1 MSSPPTFRES
11 LRAFPP
17 AFWALIGATFV
28 NKFGVFV
35 VPFLTIFMTRS
46 GFTPA
51 QAGLTVAAYA
61 AGGFLA
67 AGLGGWMADR
77 VGRNITMATA
87 SFTGAAAMMLLS
99 QAHTFPLLVSLAF
112 LTGLFNEAGNPATSA
127 LVQDIIPVEHRLA
140 AYAVMRFSVNL
151 GWAVGPMAA
160 GFLAEHSF
168 FWLFAGDAATAV
180 FFGLVALIL
189 LPKGNRGMRQT
200 SGWGHALASIRRNR
214 PFLAL
219 AAACVTISIVFRQL
233 TTTFALHFENSVPA
247 LDWHGFHFKPL
258 ELYGFVMAV
267 NGMMICLMEMPL
279 TAVTRAW
286 PVRNCIAMGYIGMSV
301 SFLVLSFGVG
311 LGAFLLAMV
320 VFTFGEMM
328 AFSRQQAYAA
338 SLAPDDMRG
347 RYSGFLSWAWSLGNI
362 SASAFSLGMYQYSPD
377 LVWLSSVVLGVL
389 GALLIAGRFSRPV
402 VPAAPA
408 VSVS

>member
-1 MSSPPTFRES
+1 MPPTFSQS
-11 LRAFPP
+11 LRTFPK
-17 AFWALIGATFV
+17 AFWVLIGATFV

-46 GFTPA
+46 GFTPG
-51 QAGLTVAAYA
+51 QAGWTVTAYA
-61 AGGFLA
+61 AGSFLA

-77 VGRNITMATA
+77 VGRNVTMASA
-87 SFTGAAAMMLLS
+87 SLLGAASLMLLS
-99 QAHTFPLLVSLAF
+99 QATTFPMLVF
-112 LTGLFNEAGNPATSA
+112 LSFCTGLINEAGNPATSA
-127 LVQDIIPVEHRLA
+127 LVQDIIPSEHRLA

-151 GWAVGPMAA
+151 GWALGPMAA

-168 FWLFAGDAATAV
+168 FWLFAGDAATAA
-180 FFGLVALIL
+180 FFGVVALFL
-189 LPKGNRGMRQT
+189 LPRGNRGSRQS
-200 SGWGHALASIRRNR
+200 SGWGHALASIRQNR

-219 AAACVTISIVFRQL
+219 AAACITISIVFRQL

-247 LDWHGFHFKPL
+247 LDWHGFQFRPL

-279 TAVTRAW
+279 TAATRSW
-286 PVRNCIAMGYIGMSV
+286 PVRNCIALGYIGMSI
-301 SFLVLSFGVG
+301 SFLVLSLGSG
-311 LGAFLLAMV
+311 LEAFLVAMI

-347 RYSGFLSWAWSLGNI
+347 RYSGFLSWAWSVGNI
-362 SASAFSLGMYQYSPD
+362 SAAVISLGLYQYSPH
-377 LVWLSSVVLGVL
+377 LVWVSSALLGFV
-389 GALLIAGRFSRPV
+389 GAFLIAGRVSRPMAVTSTAAV
-402 VPAAPA
+402 V
-408 VSVS
+408 S